1 MQAHTKDF
9 SDISYSCHL
18 QEEQCLPPCHEKVP
32 LTIDISFDI
41 LSYVFACQARWARSN
56 IMICINAAPKEMID
70 GKEKRTKRYNKLGSK
85 AKQTEYFELTS
96 DNIK

>member
-32 LTIDISFDI
+32 LTIDISFNI
-41 LSYVFACQARWARSN
+41 LSYVFACQATVWIEIYALFSYKHRLG
-56 IMICINAAPKEMID
+56 D
-70 GKEKRTKRYNKLGSK
+70 GN
-85 AKQTEYFELTS
+85 
-96 DNIK
+96 